1 MTFAREILFLLA
13 AGMVADAALAETV
26 ATVRP
31 VRAGSV
37 IAEADLEVL
46 DDSVPGTVSGIT
58 EAVGKEAKVTLYP
71 GRPIQLNQLG
81 PPALVDRNQL
91 VRMVYSSGPLSIAT
105 EGRVLDRAGIGESVR
120 VMNLTSRQT
129 VSGVVAPDGTI
140 EVGP

>member
-1 MTFAREILFLLA
+1 MIPAREILFLLV
-13 AGMVADAALAETV
+13 AGMAADAALAETV

-37 IAEADLEVL
+37 IAEADLEML
-46 DDSVPGTVSGIT
+46 DDTIPGTVAAIA

-71 GRPIQLNQLG
+71 GRPIRLDQIG
-81 PPALVDRNQL
+81 PPAVVDRNQL

-105 EGRVLDRAGIGESVR
+105 EGRVLDRAGVGEAVR

-129 VSGVVAPDGTI
+129 VSGVVSPDGTI
-140 EVGP
+140 EVGQ

>member
-1 MTFAREILFLLA
+1 MIFAREILFLVA
-13 AGMVADAALAETV
+13 AGMAADAALAETV

-37 IAEADLEVL
+37 IAESDLEIL
-46 DDSVPGTVSGIT
+46 EDTIPGTVAGIA

-71 GRPIQLNQLG
+71 GRPIQSSQIG
-81 PPALVDRNQL
+81 SPALVDRNQL
-91 VRMVYSSGPLSIAT
+91 VRMVYSSGPLSITT

>member
-1 MTFAREILFLLA
+1 MIPAREILFLLA
-13 AGMVADAALAETV
+13 AGLAAEPALAASV

-31 VRAGSV
+31 VRAGNV
-37 IAEADLEVL
+37 IAESDLEVL
-46 DDSVPGTVSGIT
+46 EDTVPGTLAAIA

-71 GRPIQLNQLG
+71 GRPIQPSQIG

-91 VRMVYSSGPLSIAT
+91 VRMVYASGPLSISA

-140 EVGP
+140 EVGR

>member
-1 MTFAREILFLLA
+1 MIFTREILFLVA
-13 AGMVADAALAETV
+13 AGLTADAAFAESV

-46 DDSVPGTVSGIT
+46 DDVIPGTVAGIA
-58 EAVGKEAKVTLYP
+58 EAVGQEAKVTLYP

>member
-1 MTFAREILFLLA
+1 MIFAREILFLMA
-13 AGMVADAALAETV
+13 AGMTADAAFAESV

-46 DDSVPGTVSGIT
+46 DDAIPGTVAGIA
-58 EAVGKEAKVTLYP
+58 EAVGQEAKVTLYP

>member
-1 MTFAREILFLLA
+1 MILARSILFLLM
-13 AGMVADAALAETV
+13 AGTIADAALAESV
-26 ATVRP
+26 AAVRP
-31 VRAGSV
+31 VRAGNV
-37 IAEADLEVL
+37 IAESDLEIL
-46 DDSVPGTVSGIT
+46 DETITGTVADIA

-71 GRPIQLNQLG
+71 GRPIQTTQIG

-91 VRMVYSSGPLSIAT
+91 VRMVYVSGPLSIAT

-140 EVGP
+140 EVGN

>member
-1 MTFAREILFLLA
+1 MIFAREILFLVA
-13 AGMVADAALAETV
+13 AGMAADAALAETV

-46 DDSVPGTVSGIT
+46 DDVIPGTVAGIA
-58 EAVGKEAKVTLYP
+58 EAVGQEAKVTLYP